1 MAINLQLKYN
11 ANKIN
16 KALIH
21 YLMHSIGKILYVLRK
36 YILVT
41 VHYVIVSRQI
51 LDGLELKLEL
61 WHSNVIE
68 KYWWL
73 PIEESLSTKQ
83 QSFEESKS

>member
-1 MAINLQLKYN
+1 MAISLQLKYN
-11 ANKIN
+11 VNKIN

-21 YLMHSIGKILYVLRK
+21 YLMHSTGKILYVLGK

-68 KYWWL
+68 KYRWL

-83 QSFEESKS
+83 QSFGESKS

>member
-1 MAINLQLKYN
+1 
-11 ANKIN
+11 
-16 KALIH
+16 
-21 YLMHSIGKILYVLRK
+21 MHSIGKILYVLGK

-68 KYWWL
+68 KYRWL
-73 PIEESLSTKQ
+73 SIEESLSTKQ
-83 QSFEESKS
+83 QNIGESKS